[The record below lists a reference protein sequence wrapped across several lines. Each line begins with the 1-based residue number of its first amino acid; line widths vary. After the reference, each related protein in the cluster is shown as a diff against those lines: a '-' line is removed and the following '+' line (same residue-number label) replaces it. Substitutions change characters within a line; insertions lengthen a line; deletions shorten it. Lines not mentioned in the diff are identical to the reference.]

1 MCCIKYLAASA
12 VFFISFALPAP
23 ALADVRL
30 VQLAN
35 EGVILSSA
43 DTRVMIDGMVVE
55 PYSIYA
61 GLPAD
66 AAADFQRASGVF
78 EGIDMALVSHR
89 HHDHNQPSFACDFMK
104 NSSDTDLV
112 TSRQVID
119 LMREKCRGFVAT
131 SNRIRRIDPQPGQPV
146 RISKGGAVVT
156 VMRLSHGKRR
166 YASIEHFGHLVEIGG
181 KRILHIGDAAMDPE
195 VFAESGLEDAVLD
208 AVLIPIWFF
217 QPGPGEAIVRDY
229 LAAKTQIAVQV
240 PPDEMAEA
248 RSYLADKYPGVRLLE
263 PLEEIVLPGG
273 ETAAEP

>member
-1 MCCIKYLAASA
+1 MCCIKYLAVSA
-12 VFFISFALPAP
+12 VFVIGFALPVP
-23 ALADVRL
+23 AWAEVRL

-35 EGVILSSA
+35 EGVIVSST

-61 GLPAD
+61 GLPPD
-66 AAADFQRASGVF
+66 AAADYARASGVF
-78 EGIDMALVSHR
+78 EGIDLALVSHR

-104 NSSDTDLV
+104 SSSDTDLV

-131 SNRIRRIDPQPGQPV
+131 STRIRRIDPQPGRPV
-146 RISKGGAVVT
+146 RVSKGRAEVT

-166 YASIEHFGHLVEIGG
+166 YASIDHFGHLVEIDG
-181 KRILHIGDAAMDPE
+181 KRILHVGDAAMDPE
-195 VFAESGLEDAVLD
+195 VFRASGLEEAALDVAV
-208 AVLIPIWFF
+208 IPIWFF

-229 LAAKTQIAVQV
+229 LDARIRIAAQV

-248 RSYLADKYPGVRLLE
+248 RSYLAEKYPGVRLLE
-263 PLEEIVLPGG
+263 PLEEIVLPG
-273 ETAAEP
+273 EEIPE